1 MAEKDDS
8 EDHIKKPKKKYK
20 KVRKNIGGMTK
31 IVNVPIKQ
39 PEPYETSYGSIITGE
54 FKKGVKRKKEKT
66 SKRKNYANMYRKKTI

>member
-1 MAEKDDS
+1 
-8 EDHIKKPKKKYK
+8 
-20 KVRKNIGGMTK
+20 MTK